1 MIHAPTL
8 ALASPSDGPDPVFP
22 RERRVAMLRA
32 LMGRPSVDARP
43 LARAIRRVTHA
54 SFDRFVVP
62 LVDLHWPA
70 LRHDRFY
77 EKLRIGA
84 CDLYASG
91 PYTALF
97 CDPRRPL
104 ALRAIT
110 GAASRLALSSRTLGV
125 LAEGAMEVL
134 ERVALHDEHRR
145 IALVAAFVM
154 VVDHAFD
161 HSLEHSAS
169 VRAELLREAL
179 RSRGLPRPEPEL
191 ALVGAL
197 LDALREGL
205 DARGV
210 RDLSRALE
218 KVDAWLTAELSATRG
233 FVDPLGLGHRLPGV
247 EGTIDGLLFPVAP
260 YVGPETRRWMM
271 SASMYVQLMDDWLDV
286 ELDAASDRPSPMTT
300 GEWTFADVER
310 GWRASVEGLEE
321 LLRDAGLDS
330 PHYVAF
336 VRGAYVTMMT
346 DVMEAMVARPS
357 E

>member
-1 MIHAPTL
+1 
-8 ALASPSDGPDPVFP
+8 
-22 RERRVAMLRA
+22 
-32 LMGRPSVDARP
+32 MGRPAVDARP
-43 LARAIRRVTHA
+43 LARAIRKVAHT
-54 SFDRFVVP
+54 SFDRWVVP
-62 LVDLHWPA
+62 LVERHWPA
-70 LRHDRFY
+70 LRDDRFY

-104 ALRAIT
+104 ALRAVT

-125 LAEGAMEVL
+125 LAEGAMEL
-134 ERVALHDEHRR
+134 LGRVALEDEHRR

-161 HSLEHSAS
+161 HSLEHPAP
-169 VRAELLREAL
+169 VRAELLREVLRGGAS
-179 RSRGLPRPEPEL
+179 RSRPEL

-197 LDALREGL
+197 LDALREDL
-205 DARGV
+205 DARGS
-210 RDLSRALE
+210 RDLDRALE
-218 KVDAWLTAELSATRG
+218 KVDAWITAELSATRG
-233 FVDPLGLGHRLPGV
+233 LVDPLGLGHRLPGV
-247 EGTIDGLLFPVAP
+247 EGTIDGLLFPVAR
-260 YVGPETRRWMM
+260 YVGPETRRWMI

-300 GEWTFADVER
+300 GDWAFADVER
-310 GWRASVEGLEE
+310 GWRESIEGLEA
-321 LLRDAGLDS
+321 LLRCAGLES

>member
-8 ALASPSDGPDPVFP
+8 ALDSRSSGPPPVVP
-22 RERRVAMLRA
+22 RERRVALLRA
-32 LMGRPSVDARP
+32 LMGPPAVDARP
-43 LARAIRRVTHA
+43 LARAIRKVAHT
-54 SFDRFVVP
+54 SFDRWVVP
-62 LVDLHWPA
+62 LVELHWPA
-70 LRHDRFY
+70 LRQDRFY

-104 ALRAIT
+104 VLRAVT
-110 GAASRLALSSRTLGV
+110 GAASRLALSSRTLGA

-134 ERVALHDEHRR
+134 GRVALQDEHRR
-145 IALVAAFVM
+145 ISLVAAFVM

-161 HSLEHSAS
+161 HSLEHPAA
-169 VRAELLREAL
+169 VRAELLREVL
-179 RSRGLPRPEPEL
+179 QRRRLPRREPEL

-205 DARGV
+205 DVRGA
-210 RDLSRALE
+210 RDLARALE
-218 KVDAWLTAELSATRG
+218 KVDAWISAELAATRG
-233 FVDPLGLGHRLPGV
+233 LLDPLGLGHRLPGV
-247 EGTIDGLLFPVAP
+247 EGTIDGLLFPVAR
-260 YVGPETRRWMM
+260 YVGPETRRWMI

-286 ELDAASDRPSPMTT
+286 ELDTASDRPSPMTT
-300 GEWTFADVER
+300 GDWTFADVER
-310 GWRASVEGLEE
+310 GWRASVEGLED